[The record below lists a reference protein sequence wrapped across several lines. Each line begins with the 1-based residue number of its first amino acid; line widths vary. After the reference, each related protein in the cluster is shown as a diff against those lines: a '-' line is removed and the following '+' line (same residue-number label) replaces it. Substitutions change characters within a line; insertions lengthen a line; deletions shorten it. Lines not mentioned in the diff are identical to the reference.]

1 MMKKL
6 LTICLLSATIKPA
19 APQQKS
25 TKEGTISF
33 MNRTLKFT
41 TGFEGKDGKI
51 VEIVLNQ

>member
-1 MMKKL
+1 MKKL
-6 LTICLLSATIKPA
+6 LTICLLSATINPA